1 MRRVVALMAVMA
13 ISIAACGDDDG
24 GNGLEIGDPWARTSA
39 AVQNAGA
46 AYMTISA
53 GDTADTLIGVSVDSS
68 VAAMAEL
75 HQSTMGDD
83 GMMAMS
89 MVPSIPVPAN
99 GSVSLEPGGYHVMLM
114 NLAGSLVAGEEFE
127 ITLQFE
133 NAGEMSVTVEIREG

>member
-1 MRRVVALMAVMA
+1 
-13 ISIAACGDDDG
+13 
-24 GNGLEIGDPWARTSA
+24 
-39 AVQNAGA
+39 
-46 AYMTISA
+46 MTISA

-68 VAAMAEL
+68 VAGMAEL
-75 HQSTMGDD
+75 HESTMGDD

-114 NLAGSLVAGEEFE
+114 NLAGPLVAGEEFE

-133 NAGEMSVTVEIREG
+133 NAGEMTVTVESREG

>member
-1 MRRVVALMAVMA
+1 MA
-13 ISIAACGDDDG
+13 IAVAACGDDDG

-53 GDTADTLIGVSVDSS
+53 GDVADVLVGVTVDSS
-68 VAAMAEL
+68 VAGMAEL

-83 GMMAMS
+83 GMMVMS
-89 MVPSIPVPAN
+89 PVESIAVPAN

-114 NLAGSLVAGEEFE
+114 NLAAPLEAGAEFE
-127 ITLQFE
+127 LTLEFE
-133 NAGEMSVTVEIREG
+133 TVGEMTVTVEVREG